1 MSVFSDFQTAGA
13 CTIACAWGHYSKS
26 TFAIFDFGRNP
37 IEERPVVIG
46 FTTRFQKT

>member
-1 MSVFSDFQTAGA
+1 MLVFSDFQTAGA
-13 CTIACAWGHYSKS
+13 GTIACAWGHYSKS

-46 FTTRFQKT
+46 FPMHFRKT